1 MTNPQSKRLKIHEV
15 KMKLSY
21 DLQVIEKR
29 IFEANGLEYTQA
41 NFEDESTEYHACSF
55 SVEGRLIIYR
65 LAKITPTKNGQ
76 FVTIWKRK
84 NNGPIRP
91 FDLSDEIDFV
101 VVTVKTK
108 SDTGIFIFPKAVL
121 IKHKIFSVR
130 GKGGKRA
137 IRVYPP
143 WDKAESKQAE
153 KTQKWQLEFF
163 LEIPHN
169 KSIDVTR
176 CKTLFSF

>member
-1 MTNPQSKRLKIHEV
+1 MKS
-15 KMKLSY
+15 KMKLSE

-29 IFEANGLEYTQA
+29 IFEANGLKFTRA
-41 NFEDESTEYHACSF
+41 NFETESAGYHACSF

-84 NNGPIRP
+84 DNGPIQP

-108 SDTGIFIFPKAVL
+108 SDTGLFIFPKAVL
-121 IKHKIFSVR
+121 IEHKIFSVR

-143 WDKAESKQAE
+143 WDKTESKQAE

-169 KSIDVTR
+169 KSIDVKR